1 MDRTIVYPGAIPL
14 DTDLLN
20 TNRNTMLAL
29 GALIGATLGSTSIY
43 DGLAVMPTSPASL
56 SVLVAPGC
64 ITQLTTV
71 DVTAYGSLP
80 ADTTDPLMKMGINV
94 ASTVLT
100 LSAPTAS
107 GQSINF
113 LIEATFQEADLDPV
127 VLPYY
132 NAANPASPYLGPN
145 NTGTAQA
152 TDRVQ
157 RVQLGVKPGAAA
169 ATGTQATPAVDPG
182 WIAIAVVTVS
192 YGQTQITASGIAM
205 LPTSSI
211 VPFKLPT
218 LRPGFSTIQ
227 AFTASGNFVVPNG
240 VTRVRATVIA
250 GGGSGGTHSVYPAG
264 GGGAGGQAVAVI
276 SSLVPGTAYTVTV
289 GAAGVAPASPAAGG
303 NGGSSSFGSFVS
315 ATGGTGGG
323 GGTVMV
329 NQGGGAGGTASGG
342 DVNFPGS
349 YGTDAI
355 TVANRGGDGGGPGAG
370 RGTTGLIQGISATG
384 WGGGGGG
391 GGSSGTV
398 GAQGG
403 NGGPGLVIVEY
414 LD

>member
-14 DTDLLN
+14 DTDLLT

-29 GALIGATLGSTSIY
+29 GALIGATLGNVSIY
-43 DGLAVMPTSPASL
+43 DGLAVAPTTPASL
-56 SVLVAPGC
+56 SVQVAPGC

-71 DVTAYGSLP
+71 DATGYGSLP
-80 ADTTDPLMKMGINV
+80 ADSTDPLMKMGINV
-94 ASTVLT
+94 SPTVLT
-100 LSAPTAS
+100 LSAPASS

-113 LIEATFQEADLDPV
+113 LIEATFQEADLNPV

-145 NTGTAQA
+145 NAGTAQA
-152 TDRVQ
+152 TRRVQ
-157 RVQLGVKPGAAA
+157 SVQLAAKPGAAA
-169 ATGTQATPAVDPG
+169 TTGTQTTPAVDAG
-182 WIAIAVVTVS
+182 WIGVAVVTVS
-192 YGQTQITASGIAM
+192 YGQTQINAGGIAM
-205 LPTSSI
+205 LPSGSI
-211 VPFKLPT
+211 VPFKLPA

-227 AFTASGNFVVPNG
+227 AFTSSGSFVVPAG
-240 VTRVRATVIA
+240 VTRVKATVI
-250 GGGSGGTHSVYPAG
+250 GGGGGGGTHSVYPAG
-264 GGGAGGQAVAVI
+264 GGGAGGQAVKVI
-276 SSLVPGTAYTVTV
+276 AGLVPGTAYAVTV
-289 GAAGVAPASPAAGG
+289 GGAGVPTSSPGNGG
-303 NGGSSSFGSFVS
+303 NGGSSSFAAFVS
-315 ATGGTGGG
+315 ATGGAGGS

-342 DVNFPGS
+342 DVNYSGS
-349 YGTDAI
+349 YGTDAV

-403 NGGPGLVIVEY
+403 NGGPGLVIIEY
-414 LD
+414 

>member
-43 DGLAVMPTSPASL
+43 DGLAVTPTAPASL
-56 SVLVAPGC
+56 AVQVAPGC
-64 ITQLTTV
+64 ITLLTTV
-71 DVTAYGSLP
+71 DATGYGSLP
-80 ADTTDPLMKMGINV
+80 ADSTDPLMKMGINV
-94 ASTVLT
+94 AATTLT
-100 LSAPTAS
+100 LSAPAAS

-113 LIEATFQEADLDPV
+113 LVEATFQEADLDPV

-145 NTGTAQA
+145 NSGASQA
-152 TDRVQ
+152 TLRAQ
-157 RVQLGVKPGAAA
+157 SVQLAAKPGAAA
-169 ATGTQATPAVDPG
+169 TTGTQTTPPVDAG
-182 WIAIAVVTVS
+182 WIGIAVVTVS
-192 YGQTQITASGIAM
+192 YGQTQIAAGGIGM
-205 LPTSSI
+205 LPTSSV

-227 AFTASGNFVVPNG
+227 AFTASGTFVVPNG
-240 VTRVRATVIA
+240 VTRVKATVIG
-250 GGGSGGTHSVYPAG
+250 GGGSGGTHSTYPAG
-264 GGGAGGQAVAVI
+264 GGGAGGQAVKVI
-276 SSLVPGTAYTVTV
+276 SGLLPGTGYAVTV
-289 GAAGVAPASPAAGG
+289 GAAGVAPSSPATGG
-303 NGGSSSFGSFVS
+303 NGGSSSFGAFVS
-315 ATGGTGGG
+315 ATGGVGGG

-349 YGTDAI
+349 YGTDAV
-355 TVANRGGDGGGPGAG
+355 TPANRGGDGGGPGAG
-370 RGTTGLIQGISATG
+370 RGTTEFIQGISATG

-414 LD
+414 